1 MTLLESRQ
9 PRVAIL
15 GVAIDNLTMDQ
26 VLDSMEAM
34 IAAGGFHQIA
44 TANVDFLIKSLED
57 EELREALARCDIV
70 LADGMPLVWAS
81 RLFGTRLKERVAGAD
96 LVPRLAQLSA
106 RRGYRMFLLGASEVS
121 SAGTAHWMQSNF
133 PNVCVAGRHCPA
145 FQALEEMD
153 HEDILARIEE
163 ARPDILLVAFGNP
176 KQEKWI
182 TMHRHRLRV
191 PVCVG
196 VGGSFDFL
204 SGRIRRAPLWM
215 QTYGMEWIYRTA
227 QEPSRLAARYISNAA
242 GLLCHLPGQL
252 AAIAV
257 QSKRHVQLHITKE
270 TIGQAIVFRVKG
282 SLCGS
287 QVSQFEA
294 EVHNQI
300 QGGSH
305 VVLDM
310 SSAVCLGADALGS
323 LIHLLSFARAWKREV
338 WLIGLSPFLR
348 RVVRAAHL
356 GSSFRMAP
364 HVAEALRRIEPES
377 APGSIYRER
386 FSRIDDEMTLQ
397 DA

>member
-1 MTLLESRQ
+1 
-9 PRVAIL
+9 
-15 GVAIDNLTMDQ
+15 
-26 VLDSMEAM
+26 
-34 IAAGGFHQIA
+34 
-44 TANVDFLIKSLED
+44 
-57 EELREALARCDIV
+57 
-70 LADGMPLVWAS
+70 
-81 RLFGTRLKERVAGAD
+81 
-96 LVPRLAQLSA
+96 
-106 RRGYRMFLLGASEVS
+106 MFLLGASEVS